1 MKERYQRLVQ
11 DFRVHFS
18 SLTFTLF
25 HLLSLSLTVTLSPFH
40 MLKVGPTLACVIA
53 EQFQVTKEGDRSVA
67 LKIDTTLIHYYC
79 LLFFLPI
86 SSKFGI
92 PSLSRNPTNAIS
104 MKVFLLPS

>member
-1 MKERYQRLVQ
+1 
-11 DFRVHFS
+11 
-18 SLTFTLF
+18 
-25 HLLSLSLTVTLSPFH
+25 

-67 LKIDTTLIHYYC
+67 LKIDTALIHYYFIIAFF
-79 LLFFLPI
+79 FFLPI

-104 MKVFLLPS
+104 MKVFLLPSWP